1 MANAKKRARE
11 LGKRERERDC
21 GRKLLLKGP
30 HMYLM
35 NLKSKLKLRPD
46 EMDL

>member
-11 LGKRERERDC
+11 LGRRERERERL
-21 GRKLLLKGP
+21 RKKAIIKGTTYVS
-30 HMYLM
+30 HEFEI
-35 NLKSKLKLRPD
+35 KIRPD

>member
-11 LGKRERERDC
+11 LGRREKERL
-21 GRKLLLKGP
+21 RKKAIIKGTTYVS
-30 HMYLM
+30 HEFEI
-35 NLKSKLKLRPD
+35 KIRPD